1 MTRPHYCDMKGALVS
16 VRIRSA
22 EHARELREERF
33 CSEGRQ
39 CPITWPST
47 IRYMAHT
54 GGTARPVR
62 LIAFRIQF
70 DTL

>member
-39 CPITWPST
+39 CSYHLTEHCPLSGV
-47 IRYMAHT
+47 Y
-54 GGTARPVR
+54 GEERPGR
-62 LIAFRIQF
+62 
-70 DTL
+70 